1 MALSKKQQAF
11 IDEYFLCGMNA
22 TEAARRA
29 GYSEKSIRSSASE
42 NLTKPDIQAEIDRRL
57 KEKQLSAD
65 EVLAR
70 LSDMAR
76 ADMRDFIKPVD
87 VGNDRIVMLVDLGKA
102 LAGGKTHLIKKLKY
116 NAQGGLEI
124 ELHDSQA
131 ALEKL
136 GRHHKLFTEVQE
148 ITGSVG
154 SYNMTKDEWLKA
166 QQDRR
171 KQVGEAIAD
180 FEDEP
185 VDE

>member
-1 MALSKKQQAF
+1 MGLSKKQQAF

-29 GYSEKSIRSSASE
+29 GYSDHLLNTNASKLLQ
-42 NLTKPDIQAEIDRRL
+42 NTTISQEIDRRL

-76 ADMRDFIKPVD
+76 ADMRDFIKPID

-102 LAGGKTHLIKKLKY
+102 LAEGKSHLIKKVKY

-131 ALEKL
+131 ALEKV
-136 GRHHKLFTEVQE
+136 GRHYALFTDKVEHSGEVTSHL
-148 ITGSVG
+148 TGLD
-154 SYNMTKDEWLKA
+154 TILKKA
-166 QQDRR
+166 W
-171 KQVGEAIAD
+171 GN
-180 FEDEP
+180 EDNS
-185 VDE
+185 DG